1 VQLEARTDSA
11 AVPNIMICP
20 ALSVSSCMI
29 NTVTVIVIVIAFLL
43 INADFNCR
51 RSGTRSKQNTNVA
64 DRLAKPEGLKLSFI
78 ELKLYR

>member
-1 VQLEARTDSA
+1 
-11 AVPNIMICP
+11 
-20 ALSVSSCMI
+20 MI